1 MSRDLFSVTIHN
13 SGSLPATN
21 IEVDIDTF
29 ANDEEINEKDSSNRF
44 IQTTKSPITT
54 MLLPNSDYIIKHIL
68 NLEEEEDL
76 KKWEAI
82 SNGKAK
88 IRFQIYY
95 ESMKRKHATIQ
106 TEEISKLQWN
116 DTLESVPIPPQNWK

>member
-1 MSRDLFSVTIHN
+1 LFSVTIHN

>member
-1 MSRDLFSVTIHN
+1 MFSVTIHN